1 MIGLQPIRQNAIQ
14 KMTGQVRGWPPP
26 KNAVPTS
33 PKRAD
38 VEIAQAR
45 NLDIEYAPVRQ
56 CRTDLD
62 ARHDVQG
69 DGLDGRAPVLPLLA
83 PAIR

>member
-1 MIGLQPIRQNAIQ
+1 MFGLQPVGQNAIQ

-26 KNAVPTS
+26 KDAVPTS

-45 NLDIEYAPVRQ
+45 NLDIELAPVRQ

>member
-1 MIGLQPIRQNAIQ
+1 MFGLQPVGQNAIQ

-26 KNAVPTS
+26 KDAVPMS
-33 PKRAD
+33 PKPAD
-38 VEIAQAR
+38 VEIAQVR
-45 NLDIEYAPVRQ
+45 DLDIEYASVRQ

-62 ARHDVQG
+62 ARHGFQG
-69 DGLDGRAPVLPLLA
+69 DGVGRAPILPLPA